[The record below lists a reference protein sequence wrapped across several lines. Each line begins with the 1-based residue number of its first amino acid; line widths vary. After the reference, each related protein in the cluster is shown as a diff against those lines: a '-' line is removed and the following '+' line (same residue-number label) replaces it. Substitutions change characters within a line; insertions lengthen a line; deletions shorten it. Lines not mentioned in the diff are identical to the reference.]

1 MHTSD
6 PWTDRLSEYLDDEL
20 AHDERLA
27 LEVHLEGCP
36 ACRAVLE
43 ELRSVVATA
52 RALPDLPPARDL
64 WPEVAERTRGVLPLR
79 PPGVRSEPAWLR
91 LAAAAALFAAV
102 GSGMT
107 WLALAGRPGDA
118 PAAVA
123 TGQPAG
129 GPATTRTVSERPRGT
144 DAAVAELEQIVR
156 AGESHLDSATVRI
169 VTENLARI
177 DTAIA
182 EAQRALAA
190 DPSNAYVSRHLADTE
205 RRKVELLRTAARIVQ
220 TQS

>member
-1 MHTSD
+1 MSTTD
-6 PWTDRLSEYLDDEL
+6 PWTDRLSDYLDDEL
-20 AHDERLA
+20 AHDERIA
-27 LEVHLEGCP
+27 LEAHLDGCP
-36 ACRAVLE
+36 ECREVLE
-43 ELRSVVATA
+43 DLRAVVATA
-52 RALPDLPPARDL
+52 RGLPDLPPARDL

-79 PPGVRSEPAWLR
+79 PRAVRSSPPWVR

-102 GSGMT
+102 GSGVT
-107 WLALAGRPGDA
+107 WFALAGRPGRA

-123 TGQPAG
+123 TGEPVG
-129 GPATTRTVSERPRGT
+129 GPTTTRTVSERPRGT

-156 AGESHLDSATVRI
+156 QGESRLDSATVRI

-190 DPSNAYVSRHLADTE
+190 DPSNAYVSRHLAGTE
-205 RRKVELLRTAARIVQ
+205 RRKIELLRTAARII
-220 TQS
+220 QSQS